1 MPLPSCVS
9 CTVVAST
16 RVPPP
21 LNEEKELTMNQSMR
35 VAEVLEAALYVVD
48 LTAAEQF
55 YTKVLG
61 LTFYSKLEG
70 RHVFLRCGE
79 CMVLL
84 FNAEAT
90 AVSAGGANDAPV
102 HGAKGAGHLAF
113 AAREDEIDRWKDH
126 LAKHGVEIEREIHW
140 ERSRAI
146 YFRDPSQNSLEI
158 ASPLLW
164 GIPEETIS
172 SRV

>member
-1 MPLPSCVS
+1 MSFFAAVSAWCSSSMPRP
-9 CTVVAST
+9 
-16 RVPPP
+16 
-21 LNEEKELTMNQSMR
+21 
-35 VAEVLEAALYVVD
+35 
-48 LTAAEQF
+48 
-55 YTKVLG
+55 
-61 LTFYSKLEG
+61 
-70 RHVFLRCGE
+70 
-79 CMVLL
+79 LL
-84 FNAEAT
+84 FP
-90 AVSAGGANDAPV
+90 AGGANDAPV

-140 ERSRAI
+140 ERSRSI